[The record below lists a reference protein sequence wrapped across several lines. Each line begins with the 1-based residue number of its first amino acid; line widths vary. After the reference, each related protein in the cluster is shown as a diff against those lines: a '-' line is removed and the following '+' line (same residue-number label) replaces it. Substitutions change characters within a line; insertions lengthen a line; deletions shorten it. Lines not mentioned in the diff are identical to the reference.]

1 MAGAG
6 LVEQGWAAG
15 CWVVER
21 TIRVKHN
28 RKKYEGSMVG
38 LLLAAGLG
46 QSHQN

>member
-6 LVEQGWAAG
+6 LAEQGWLLG

-38 LLLAAGLG
+38 LPAAGLG